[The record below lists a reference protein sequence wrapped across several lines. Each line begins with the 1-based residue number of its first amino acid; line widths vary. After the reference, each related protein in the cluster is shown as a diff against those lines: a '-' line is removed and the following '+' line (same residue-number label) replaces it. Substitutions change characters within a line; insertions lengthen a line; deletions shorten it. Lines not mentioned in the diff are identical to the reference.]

1 MGSNFFFS
9 AMIDYTYST
18 RDKKRNVLQSDPFS
32 LQRSNLSWSIQE
44 KEKNF
49 TLREEEES
57 FKFLI
62 AYLQIK
68 VDPKKQFELTNE
80 LCISPILPT
89 ADKIDFF
96 PVEGTKSKTQR
107 VASFHC
113 VALPFLGSLPA
124 SFIPTIDFN
133 CVAIWKHP

>member
-44 KEKNF
+44 K
-49 TLREEEES
+49 T
-57 FKFLI
+57 
-62 AYLQIK
+62 Q
-68 VDPKKQFELTNE
+68 KKQFELTNE